1 MSLIPKKGNVY
12 VVDDDEAVRDSLQWL
27 LEGKDYRVRCFDSA
41 ESFLSRY
48 DPREVACLIVDIR
61 MPGITGL
68 ELQDRLLERKSPLP
82 IVVITGHGDVPMAVN
97 TMKKGAM
104 DFIPKP
110 FKEEE
115 LLKAL
120 EKTSHQAQRAGQ
132 IIQRIRSFVRRSE
145 TNRILTLIAPMVTE
159 AVELADIELRR
170 RQVRL
175 SLYVSDRINKI
186 LVDPILIEQVL
197 INLLKNAAEAIE
209 HANRP
214 VNERHVEL
222 QIVPKVVEQQE
233 VVLFSVTDSGEG
245 MPSEVMARVFEAFY
259 TTKSEGMG
267 IGLNLCRTIIESHQ
281 GRMHAENIYNGSVVV
296 GCRFSFWLPANSPTI
311 TA

>member
-1 MSLIPKKGNVY
+1 MLT
-12 VVDDDEAVRDSLQWL
+12 RLQ
-27 LEGKDYRVRCFDSA
+27 GKQISV
-41 ESFLSRY
+41 
-48 DPREVACLIVDIR
+48 
-61 MPGITGL
+61 
-68 ELQDRLLERKSPLP
+68 
-82 IVVITGHGDVPMAVN
+82 
-97 TMKKGAM
+97 
-104 DFIPKP
+104 
-110 FKEEE
+110 EE

-222 QIVPKVVEQQE
+222 QIVPKVIEQQE

-245 MPSEVMARVFEAFY
+245 IPAEVMARVFEAFY

-281 GRMHAENIYNGSVVV
+281 GRMHAENIYNGSVIV

>member
-1 MSLIPKKGNVY
+1 ML
-12 VVDDDEAVRDSLQWL
+12 ARLQS
-27 LEGKDYRVRCFDSA
+27 KQIS
-41 ESFLSRY
+41 
-48 DPREVACLIVDIR
+48 
-61 MPGITGL
+61 
-68 ELQDRLLERKSPLP
+68 
-82 IVVITGHGDVPMAVN
+82 
-97 TMKKGAM
+97 
-104 DFIPKP
+104 
-110 FKEEE
+110 EEE

>member
-1 MSLIPKKGNVY
+1 
-12 VVDDDEAVRDSLQWL
+12 
-27 LEGKDYRVRCFDSA
+27 
-41 ESFLSRY
+41 
-48 DPREVACLIVDIR
+48 
-61 MPGITGL
+61 
-68 ELQDRLLERKSPLP
+68 
-82 IVVITGHGDVPMAVN
+82 
-97 TMKKGAM
+97 
-104 DFIPKP
+104 
-110 FKEEE
+110 
-115 LLKAL
+115 
-120 EKTSHQAQRAGQ
+120 
-132 IIQRIRSFVRRSE
+132 
-145 TNRILTLIAPMVTE
+145 MVTE

-233 VVLFSVTDSGEG
+233 VVLFSVTDNGEG